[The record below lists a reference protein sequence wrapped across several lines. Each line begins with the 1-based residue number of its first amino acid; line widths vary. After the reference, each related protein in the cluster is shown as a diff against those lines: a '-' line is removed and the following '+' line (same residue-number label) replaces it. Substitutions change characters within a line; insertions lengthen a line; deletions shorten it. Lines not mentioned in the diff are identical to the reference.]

1 MNRKADLKKKI
12 KRKLME
18 NSDVD
23 IQLQS
28 VTGHRISYKPRSISN
43 THRGIGGPTKTD
55 FPSIISH
62 RPSQTGE
69 SVISARGKKVQTARI
84 GGSNWTEHKD
94 SGVLGQI
101 ENMKHLIAQKRE
113 MVDFLKRKSKPADEL
128 RVREFE
134 LKSKTLKLEKVKFR
148 VEALRLREAMDDS
161 ISQNQQD
168 SGSKEEKF
176 H

>member
-1 MNRKADLKKKI
+1 M
-12 KRKLME
+12 
-18 NSDVD
+18 
-23 IQLQS
+23 
-28 VTGHRISYKPRSISN
+28 
-43 THRGIGGPTKTD
+43 
-55 FPSIISH
+55 
-62 RPSQTGE
+62 
-69 SVISARGKKVQTARI
+69 ISARGKKIQTARI
-84 GGSNWTEHKD
+84 EGSNWTEPKD
-94 SGVLGQI
+94 SVALGQI

-148 VEALRLREAMDDS
+148 VEALRQREAMDDS

-168 SGSKEEKF
+168 SGTEEEKF